1 MFWRVK
7 VGMAQREKARPEGP
21 AIVVQRVREKKRYQS
36 YVMLLTLDHT
46 KIKVV
51 IT

>member
-1 MFWRVK
+1 MILMVK
-7 VGMAQREKARPEGP
+7 VGMTQKEKARPEGP